1 MVDWVDNVEWLI
13 QWDDVNNLILK
24 TLEINLQFG
33 IAGI

>member
-13 QWDDVNNLILK
+13 QWDVNNLILK